1 MATEK
6 KQKRIMFS
14 GGGTGGSVTPLL
26 AVAARLF
33 EDDGDIDISFVGSRQ
48 GVERS
53 LVEDFRGPRGE
64 RLRFLSLPSGKWRRY
79 LSWRNIVDIFNIILA
94 FFCALGLLRRE
105 RPRLVVS
112 AGSFVSV
119 PLAWAAAVMKIP
131 VLVHQQ
137 DIRPGLANKLMAPFA
152 RAITVVF
159 EKSLADYGP
168 RAIITGNPHPDIRP
182 YLAAREETRKR
193 YGLDKRPL
201 VLVFGGGTGALAI
214 NELFAAAW
222 PELAAHCQAIHLS
235 GANRPATSFSVPGC
249 QSFPFL
255 PIEELLSLMATADLV
270 ISRAGLGALTDLSAL
285 RRPAIII
292 PMPHSHQ
299 EDNAAVFAAK
309 DAAMVL
315 DQEKLTAS
323 ELATVVKELLADS
336 ERRERLSD
344 NIGRALKPEATAA
357 LAGIIWEIIGD

>member
-1 MATEK
+1 
-6 KQKRIMFS
+6 MFS
-14 GGGTGGSVTPLL
+14 GGGTGGSATPLL
-26 AVAARLF
+26 AVATRLL
-33 EDDGDIDISFVGSRQ
+33 EDDGVLDIAFVGSRQ
-48 GVERS
+48 GVEKK

-64 RLRFLSLPSGKWRRY
+64 KIRFLFLPSGKWRRY
-79 LSWRNIVDIFNIILA
+79 FSWRNIIDIFNIISA
-94 FFCALGLLRRE
+94 FFSALVLLRRE

-119 PLAWAAAVMKIP
+119 PLAWAAACLKIP
-131 VLVHQQ
+131 ILVHQQ

-168 RAIITGNPHPDIRP
+168 RAIITGNPHPDVRP
-182 YLAAREETRKR
+182 YLAAQEETRKR

-201 VLVFGGGTGALAI
+201 VLVFGGGTGSLAI
-214 NELFAAAW
+214 NEMFAAAW
-222 PELAAHCQAIHLS
+222 PELAGHCQAVHIS
-235 GANRPATSFSVPGC
+235 GSNRPATVFSVPGC

-255 PIEELLSLMATADLV
+255 PTEELLSLMAVADLV
-270 ISRAGLGALTDLSAL
+270 ISRAGLGALTDLAAL
-285 RRPAIII
+285 HRPAIII

-309 DAAMVL
+309 EAAIVL
-315 DQEKLTAS
+315 DQEKLSAS
-323 ELATVVKELLADS
+323 ELVVLVKELLANQ
-336 ERRERLSD
+336 EKRQRLSE
-344 NIGRALKPEATAA
+344 NIGRVMKPEAATA